1 MSFKHLTIGAAVS
14 AALLVP
20 APAASAQ
27 SARSGYSEPAG
38 SIQQQIGRDDPSAK
52 ADATDR
58 SGALPF
64 TGLDIA
70 LIGGVGGM
78 LLAAGLAGRRL
89 LDAPSR

>member
-1 MSFKHLTIGAAVS
+1 MSLKHLAVGAAVL
-14 AALLVP
+14 AALLVATP
-20 APAASAQ
+20 AVAAQ

-38 SIQQQIGRDDPSAK
+38 SVQQQIAPDDPRAK
-52 ADATDR
+52 PAATDR

-70 LIGGVGGM
+70 LIAGVGGM

-89 LDAPSR
+89 LDAPSL